1 LSAVSIALADD
12 DRMKIGRLLGL
23 LVALGFVGFVV
34 YSLLQTEPVKVL
46 HPQLQH
52 SGDGS
57 FLSGA
62 VENTGAAEESV
73 SLEIRYYDAGGHQVG
88 TDTLKLDH
96 LGNGATRDF
105 SGPIRQLPADAS
117 YSIYLNHGRNP
128 YGN

>member
-1 LSAVSIALADD
+1 V
-12 DRMKIGRLLGL
+12 KIGRVAGL
-23 LVALGFVGFVV
+23 IVAAGFAGFVI

-52 SGDGS
+52 SPDGA
-57 FLSGA
+57 FVSGA
-62 VENTGAAEESV
+62 VENTGSAEESV
-73 SLEIRYYDAGGHQVG
+73 SLEIRYYDGGGHQVG
-88 TDTLKLDH
+88 SDTVKLDN

-105 SGPIRQLPADAS
+105 SGPRRNLPADSS

>member
-1 LSAVSIALADD
+1 MRVSRIAGLA
-12 DRMKIGRLLGL
+12 I
-23 LVALGFVGFVV
+23 AAAFAGFVI

-52 SGDGS
+52 TGDGGYV
-57 FLSGA
+57 SGA

-88 TDTLKLDH
+88 SDTVTLNEI
-96 LGNGATRDF
+96 GNGATRDF
-105 SGPIRQLPADAS
+105 SGPIRKLPPDAS